1 MRKLSLILASVILSS
16 QLASAQSLDQY
27 FHVQASQKAPQS
39 SVLYIQTAKL
49 ASLKQTNAKA
59 GTYQLTLTGVNP
71 MVTYFSDRPTRVEGQ
86 IGNAVYLQTW
96 NQGGKNS
103 FDKDA
108 PNAVVSGV
116 AKLGLENK
124 SVNIVMELSQPV
136 IDTKHQTITY
146 QAKALS
152 SSESSLVLDAARLN
166 FATVFIDGGV
176 CTTCIIGG

>member
-1 MRKLSLILASVILSS
+1 MRKFSLVLAGLLLSS
-16 QLASAQSLDQY
+16 QLASAESVEQY
-27 FHVQASQKAPQS
+27 FHVQATQKAPQS
-39 SVLYIQTAKL
+39 SVLYIQTANL
-49 ASLKQTNAKA
+49 AGLKQTDAKS
-59 GTYQLTLTGVNP
+59 GTYQLTLSGVNP
-71 MVTYFSDRPTRVEGQ
+71 MVTFFSDRPTRVEGQ

-103 FDKDA
+103 FNKDA

-116 AKLGLENK
+116 AKIGNDDK
-124 SVNIVMELSQPV
+124 TVNIVMELSQPE

-152 SSESSLVLDAARLN
+152 SSETSLVLDAARLN